1 MELRNELK
9 NKKRENNLFS
19 PPYST
24 LQIGKISGGI
34 GANVIADKCF
44 LEWEVRPINKN
55 DGDYITKSI
64 DEFSKNILLPK
75 IKNNNPNGNIKKEII
90 GEVVGFNKEENSE
103 AVNLV
108 SNLTG
113 DNSKGT
119 MSFGTEA
126 GLFQNSGISTVICGP
141 GSIDQ
146 AHTVDEYITYD
157 QLKKCLKMLVSLKE
171 KMVN

>member
-1 MELRNELK
+1 M
-9 NKKRENNLFS
+9 
-19 PPYST
+19 
-24 LQIGKISGGI
+24 
-34 GANVIADKCF
+34 
-44 LEWEVRPINKN
+44 EWEVRPINKS
-55 DGDYITKSI
+55 DGDYVTKSI

-90 GEVVGFNKEENSE
+90 GEVLGFNKAVDSE